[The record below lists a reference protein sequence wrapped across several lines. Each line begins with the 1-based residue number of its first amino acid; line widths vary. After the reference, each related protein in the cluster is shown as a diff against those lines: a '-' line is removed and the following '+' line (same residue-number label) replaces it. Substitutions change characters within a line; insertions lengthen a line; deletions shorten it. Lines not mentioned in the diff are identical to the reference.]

1 MNYSV
6 RITSYREVA
15 SICSKIPA
23 LFGTYKISSRL
34 LKGTDYY
41 ILEYDKYKILF
52 SLRKAGAGIEGHIAI
67 LPEHR
72 KVARQLTQ
80 LVCEWV
86 FTEYDPKAKFIYT
99 VFEEDTKFGK
109 MLGNFAIK
117 CGFVKYNEV
126 YLIPN
131 RRLSWDLV

>member
-6 RITSYREVA
+6 RTTSLKELA
-15 SICSKIPA
+15 SICDRIPA
-23 LFGTYKISSRL
+23 LNDEINKSNIL
-34 LKGTDYY
+34 LDGADYY
-41 ILEYDKYKILF
+41 ILEYAQYKIAF
-52 SLRKAGAGIEGHIAI
+52 SLRKAGAGIEGHIAV

-86 FTEYDPKAKFIYT
+86 FTNYAPDAKYIYT

-117 CGFVKYNEV
+117 CGFIKFKGIYV
-126 YLIPN
+126 IPN